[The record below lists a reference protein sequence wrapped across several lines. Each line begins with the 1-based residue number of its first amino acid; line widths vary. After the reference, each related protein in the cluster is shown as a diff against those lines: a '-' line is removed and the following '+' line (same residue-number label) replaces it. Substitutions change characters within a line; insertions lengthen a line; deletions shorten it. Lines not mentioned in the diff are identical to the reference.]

1 MTNGMKQKLQSINAT
16 ISGDETGEKW
26 VDSDGTIYNIER
38 KPIDWNLIIK
48 KEINR

>member
-1 MTNGMKQKLQSINAT
+1 MTNEMKQKLQSINAT
-16 ISGDETGEKW
+16 VSSYETGEKW

-48 KEINR
+48 KGDK